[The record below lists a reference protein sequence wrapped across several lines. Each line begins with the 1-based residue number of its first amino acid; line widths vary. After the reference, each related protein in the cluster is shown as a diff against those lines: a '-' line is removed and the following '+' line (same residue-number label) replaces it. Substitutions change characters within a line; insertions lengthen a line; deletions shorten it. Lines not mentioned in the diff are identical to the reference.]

1 MNDNVLYLEEE
12 MAEAENIVSTRNEIR
27 NFFATIN
34 RVLSTEYDQTN
45 IEAVKGRLFD
55 LANILPSTT
64 SASAMAKKLF
74 HKRKLRITESLLADM
89 EYKKLGTNMIK
100 DLAKDKCHEEIEL
113 LDYADNIHKT
123 VLEQI
128 GVLRGIVSLYK
139 EELGSRVA
147 YATT

>member
-12 MAEAENIVSTRNEIR
+12 MAEAENIVSSRNEIR
-27 NFFATIN
+27 NFFETID
-34 RVLSTEYDQTN
+34 RVLSTDYDQTN

-55 LANILPSTT
+55 LANLLPSTT
-64 SASAMAKKLF
+64 SASALAKKLF
-74 HKRKLRITESLLADM
+74 HKRKLRITENLLADM

-100 DLAKDKCHEEIEL
+100 DLAKDKCYEEIEL
-113 LDYADNIHKT
+113 LGYADNIHKS

-128 GVLRGIVSLYK
+128 GVLRSIVSLYK

>member
-12 MAEAENIVSTRNEIR
+12 MVEAESIISLRTQIK
-27 NFFATIN
+27 NFFETID
-34 RVLSTEYDQTN
+34 RVLATEYDQTN

-55 LANILPSTT
+55 LANVLPSTT

-74 HKRKLRITESLLADM
+74 HKRKLRITETLLADPD
-89 EYKKLGTNMIK
+89 YKKLGTNMIK
-100 DLAKDKCHEEIEL
+100 DLSKDKCYEEIEL
-113 LDYADNIHKT
+113 LEYSDNIHKT

-128 GVLRGIVSLYK
+128 GVLRSIVSLYK

-147 YATT
+147 FAMT